1 SAHQIGGSRLRLRPG
16 HVSGQLHQDDG
27 SYRRSTLNPYVT
39 AVIVNDLAGDCQS
52 QAGAVVLRRANKRLK
67 QVLTNR
73 LRYAGAVVPNAHFE
87 GVRVAAYGHAH
98 RSTGVLGGLARVEQ
112 QIEKCALQ
120 LTRIEHAGGGTVSA
134 DLNRTPAKLRTGTNC
149 IRSATYYVLQ
159 LRLS

>member
-1 SAHQIGGSRLRLRPG
+1 RAANTRSLVQSCLGEERNCSPQAAICASTYSAHQIGGSRLRPRPG

-27 SYRRSTLNPYVT
+27 SYLRSTLNPYVT

-87 GVRVAAYGHAH
+87 GVRVAAY
-98 RSTGVLGGLARVEQ
+98 
-112 QIEKCALQ
+112 
-120 LTRIEHAGGGTVSA
+120 
-134 DLNRTPAKLRTGTNC
+134 
-149 IRSATYYVLQ
+149 
-159 LRLS
+159 